1 MAKRRDADI
10 PDDDPKRA
18 AGIERAKGVALRTE
32 NDEEGPSRES
42 FRDRLLRGF
51 MPYGG
56 IAATAAG
63 WIRHHRRWAYGACG
77 IVLLLAVA
85 VPAAFYFKGSR
96 PDTAREKGAETPAVA
111 LQSVFSFDNFTID
124 LKDPQGHYRLLI
136 CDVVLELNRPDVMTE
151 ERKVVIRKTIYETAR
166 KKSPDLLNSSQA
178 HRVFKRQIG
187 TELSSLMGTES
198 IREVYVTRFVLL

>member
-18 AGIERAKGVALRTE
+18 AGIERAKGVAPRTE
-32 NDEEGPSRES
+32 EAEERRSRES
-42 FRDRLLRGF
+42 FRDRLRRSFLQAGRIASTGAGWVRSHRVWV
-51 MPYGG
+51 YGG
-56 IAATAAG
+56 C
-63 WIRHHRRWAYGACG
+63 GALF
-77 IVLLLAVA
+77 LLIVA
-85 VPAAFYFKGSR
+85 VSAGLYFKGSR

-124 LKDPQGHYRLLI
+124 LKDPQGNYKLLI
-136 CDVVLELNRPDVMTE
+136 CDVVLELNRPDLMTE

-166 KKSPDLLNSSQA
+166 KKSSDLLSSTQA

-187 TELSSLMGTES
+187 TELGSLMGPET
-198 IREVYVTRFVLL
+198 IREVYVTKFVLL